1 MSYIERVEF
10 SSVSPEGFSGN
21 WNYKEKVTFIVSS
34 KNDMDE
40 ALERAKTNFAL
51 KYGVDRQ
58 LVKVYRDTSECF

>member
-21 WNYKEKVTFIVSS
+21 WSYKEKVTFTVSS
-34 KNDMDE
+34 KDDMDE